1 MFWEIVKNKDFFT
14 SLMELLLKIFSP
26 FGGKEF
32 PKGFEG
38 GREMKAGPC
47 QSYIFRVLKNMIT
60 SATQNESVK
69 IAHLYLPKHTYITP
83 ARTLFISELKSQIL
97 KLPLFT

>member
-47 QSYIFRVLKNMIT
+47 QREYSPSTIRNIQIRQIQRVP
-60 SATQNESVK
+60 
-69 IAHLYLPKHTYITP
+69 H
-83 ARTLFISELKSQIL
+83 
-97 KLPLFT
+97 